1 MFTENQHLVGFSPI
15 MKVSFQRT
23 KREDFYTHYFIR
35 VLAYVVI
42 SRHFLLKSIT
52 WRLSWK
58 TIIRQILL
66 IRVLNHFYSPSYEDF
81 SILTR
86 ESNDIKLKIME
97 SFLIVRINLVLTN
110 LALIYN
116 ISGYHMFYHIIWCS
130 FYHIVHIEL
139 SFVQFSL
146 LCYDFCILSKTEYMS
161 ISS

>member
-1 MFTENQHLVGFSPI
+1 
-15 MKVSFQRT
+15 MKVSFQRS
-23 KREDFYTHYFIR
+23 KREDFYTHYFTR

-42 SRHFLLKSIT
+42 SRHFLLKSVT

-116 ISGYHMFYHIIWCS
+116 ISGYHVLSHHIMF
-130 FYHIVHIEL
+130 
-139 SFVQFSL
+139 
-146 LCYDFCILSKTEYMS
+146 ILSHCPYTIVVCS
-161 ISS
+161 IFNIMLRFLYFIENRVYEHKSSGFQNLAVNNC

>member
-1 MFTENQHLVGFSPI
+1 
-15 MKVSFQRT
+15 MKVSFQRS

-116 ISGYHMFYHIIWCS
+116 ISGYHMFYHIIWSS

-139 SFVQFSL
+139 SFVQFSI